1 MRPYLLLS
9 AAAALCA
16 PAAALAQ
23 GEGAVRTVE
32 VKLSSFDF
40 APAAI
45 HLKSGEP
52 ILLHLVNTGSGGH
65 NFTAPEF
72 FAAANGVSGPVRKGT
87 VEVPGHHAVDVRL
100 TPAHGAYHL
109 RCSHTFHST
118 FGMHG
123 EIDVQ

>member
-1 MRPYLLLS
+1 MRSFFLAS
-9 AAAALCA
+9 AAMFSMASVAF
-16 PAAALAQ
+16 AQ
-23 GEGAVRTVE
+23 ESPVPPTVE
-32 VKLSSFDF
+32 VKLSSFSF
-40 APAAI
+40 EPATI

-52 ILLHLVNTGSGGH
+52 IILHLVNTGSGGH

-72 FAAANGVSGPVRKGT
+72 FATAGGVSGPVHKGV
-87 VEVPGHHAVDVRL
+87 VEVGGHKAVDIRL

-109 RCSHTFHST
+109 RCSHTFHTT

>member
-1 MRPYLLLS
+1 MRPLILLS
-9 AAAALCA
+9 AAILCA
-16 PAAALAQ
+16 PSAAIAQ
-23 GEGAVRTVE
+23 GEGAIRTVE

-40 APAAI
+40 TPAAL

-52 ILLHLVNTGSGGH
+52 ILLPLVNTGRGGH

-72 FAAANGVSGPVRKGT
+72 FAAASGVSGPVRKGT
-87 VEVPGHHAVDVRL
+87 VEVAGHQAVDVRL
-100 TPAHGAYHL
+100 TPVHGAYHL

>member
-1 MRPYLLLS
+1 MRYLIVLS
-9 AAAALCA
+9 TAMLCA
-16 PAAALAQ
+16 PGAATAQ

-40 APAAI
+40 TPAAL

-72 FAAANGVSGPVRKGT
+72 FAAASGVSGPVRKGT
-87 VEVPGHHAVDVRL
+87 VEVSGHQAVDVRL
-100 TPAHGAYHL
+100 TPSHGAYHL

>member
-1 MRPYLLLS
+1 MRPLILLS
-9 AAAALCA
+9 AAILCA
-16 PAAALAQ
+16 PSAAIAQ
-23 GEGAVRTVE
+23 GEGAIRTVE

-40 APAAI
+40 TPAAL

-52 ILLHLVNTGSGGH
+52 ILLHLVNTGRGGH
-65 NFTAPEF
+65 DFTAPEF
-72 FAAANGVSGPVRKGT
+72 FAAASGVSGPVRKGT
-87 VEVPGHHAVDVRL
+87 VEVAGHQAVDVRL
-100 TPAHGAYHL
+100 TPVHGAYHL

>member
-1 MRPYLLLS
+1 MRSFFLVS
-9 AAAALCA
+9 AAIFSMPSTAFAEA
-16 PAAALAQ
+16 NPIPPI
-23 GEGAVRTVE
+23 VE
-32 VKLSSFDF
+32 VKLSSFSF
-40 APAAI
+40 EPGTI

-52 ILLHLVNTGSGGH
+52 IILHLVNTGSGGH

-72 FAAANGVSGPVRKGT
+72 FAAAGSVSGPVHKGT
-87 VEVPGHHAVDVRL
+87 VEVGGHKAVDIRL

-109 RCSHTFHST
+109 RCSHTFHTT

>member
-1 MRPYLLLS
+1 MRPLILLS
-9 AAAALCA
+9 AAILCTPGTA
-16 PAAALAQ
+16 IAQ

-40 APAAI
+40 TPAAL

-52 ILLHLVNTGSGGH
+52 ILLHLVNTGRGGH

-72 FAAANGVSGPVRKGT
+72 FAAASGVSGPVRKGT
-87 VEVPGHHAVDVRL
+87 VEVAGHQAVDVRL

-109 RCSHTFHST
+109 HCSHTFHST